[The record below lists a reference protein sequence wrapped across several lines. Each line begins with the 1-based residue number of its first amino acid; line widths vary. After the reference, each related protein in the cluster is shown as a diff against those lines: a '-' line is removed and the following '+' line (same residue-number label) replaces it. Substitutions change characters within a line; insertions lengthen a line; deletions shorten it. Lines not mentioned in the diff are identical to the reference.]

1 MRKLFKIFF
10 VLILAAVM
18 VFSAACANLFDEEGN
33 ISTDG
38 YPPIPDVSTSERE
51 GKISTDGY
59 PYATGEY
66 TKGGWGTDLYLSDFP
81 GGKLEGGFDGSYGS
95 GGEGY
100 QIQSGQLTCGVLND
114 AKNYTDWLDLFKAPV
129 QGSEQEQKEGGA
141 FYSFLNGG
149 WSFNSLNMV
158 TVTVKNGSSPVPY
171 ASVVLHKGTNI
182 LFRAQ
187 TDARGVALIFAPNV
201 QEFEITASKDGK
213 TQSVTLAQGEKQ
225 KEVSLDASATLSNAI
240 DLMFVIDTTG
250 SMWDELSYLQ
260 AEIEDVVNTVKANNP
275 TADIKI
281 ALLFY
286 RDIGDE
292 YIMRCFNFESDISK
306 VKNDLKAQSANG
318 GGDYEE
324 AVDLALY
331 LAAFGGSYTDGQ
343 GQKSITFNWR
353 ENSTKIL
360 MHVLDAPPHD
370 GTQFQQKYFSA
381 LEKLCEKGIRVVT
394 VASSGVDGKCEYLC
408 RTASLITQGRYVF
421 LTNHSG
427 IGGDHKDPEATEYV
441 VEYLNRC
448 LVRLIEE
455 IHTGVETQ
463 PTPIAQETQP

>member
-1 MRKLFKIFF
+1 MKKLFKIFL

-18 VFSAACANLFDEEGN
+18 VFSLSCADMPDEEGDFS
-33 ISTDG
+33 IDGLSSVFDG
-38 YPPIPDVSTSERE
+38 YH
-51 GKISTDGY
+51 
-59 PYATGEY
+59 
-66 TKGGWGTDLYLSDFP
+66 KGGRESDAYSPDFCY
-81 GGKLEGGFDGSYGS
+81 GLGEGGIS

-114 AKNYTDWLDLFKAPV
+114 AKNYAQWLDLFKAPLEDS
-129 QGSEQEQKEGGA
+129 QQEQENGGA
-141 FYSFLNGG
+141 FYSFLQGG
-149 WSFNSLNMV
+149 WNFNSLNMV
-158 TVTVKNGSSPVPY
+158 TVTVKNGSSPLPY
-171 ASVVLHKGTNI
+171 ATVALHKGTHV

-187 TDARGVALIFAPNV
+187 TDARGIALIFAPNA
-201 QEFEITASKDGK
+201 QEEFEITASKDGK
-213 TQSVTLAQGEKQ
+213 TQSVTLLQGEKE
-225 KEVSLDASATLSNAI
+225 KEIPLDASAVFSNNI

-250 SMWDELSYLQ
+250 SMGDELRYLQ
-260 AEIEDVVNTVKANNP
+260 AEIEDVVNTIKSNNP
-275 TADIKI
+275 SVDIKI

-292 YIMRCFNFESDISK
+292 YVMRCFNFEGNINK
-306 VKNDLKAQSANG
+306 VKDWLKEQSPNG

-331 LAAFGGSYTDGQ
+331 LAAFGGDYTDG
-343 GQKSITFNWR
+343 GKQKNITFDWR
-353 ENSTKIL
+353 ENSSKIL

-370 GTQFQQKYFSA
+370 GEQYQQKYFSA
-381 LEKLCEKGIRVVT
+381 LQKLCEKGIRVIT
-394 VASSGVDGKCEYLC
+394 VASSGVDNKCEYLC

-427 IGGDHKDPEATEYV
+427 IGGDHKEPEATEYV

-455 IHTGVETQ
+455 IHTGVETA
-463 PTPIAQETQP
+463 PTPIAQETQPE